1 MAAACAAMI
10 VGGASAQNAVQ
21 WRVRDGGNGH
31 WYRLRASTG
40 SIPWT
45 TAKSEA
51 ESEGGHLAT
60 ITSHPENLWV
70 FQNIAPGP
78 TGWDCGGDCYGPWLG
93 GFQDTAAAEYVE
105 PAGGW
110 RWVTGEPWVYSAWA
124 PGLPNNAGVQNWL
137 HLYGAPELE
146 GPFNPGPRWDD
157 VEFNWHQVR
166 SYIVE
171 WSADCNGDGIVDYGQ
186 IRDGSLPD
194 YNGNNIPDCCEQGTP
209 CAVGS
214 YPVQWR
220 VEDGGNGHW
229 YAIRSSGLPPF
240 NAGNWEAL
248 RTLAIALGGQL
259 AEVETSAENLLV
271 RRVLDSVAG
280 GGEAWAYLGAT
291 HDGTGSCS
299 STTWRWLSGSALS
312 FVNWA
317 PGQPNCIYTNGV
329 LDEPRL
335 AIRSVSGAWGD
346 WSAVELNRG
355 IIEWSADC
363 NGDGIVDYGQILTGQ
378 LADANSNGIPDTC
391 EIDPCPGDITN
402 NGVVNGTDLAAILAA
417 WGSDG
422 SNKFDCDIDNDGSVG
437 GGDLAFVL
445 AGWGACP

>member
-1 MAAACAAMI
+1 MDFKWMAAACAAMI

-21 WRVRDGGNGH
+21 WRVEDGGNGH
-31 WYRLRASTG
+31 WYRFDQQVLHWTPHRDHAASQGAYLATV
-40 SIPWT
+40 T
-45 TAKSEA
+45 SEA
-51 ESEGGHLAT
+51 ERSFVESILYVQEAD
-60 ITSHPENLWV
+60 I
-70 FQNIAPGP
+70 
-78 TGWDCGGDCYGPWLG
+78 WLG
-93 GFQDTAAAEYVE
+93 GQSNW
-105 PAGGW
+105 PAPMS
-110 RWVTGEPWVYSAWA
+110 WVTGEPFGYAFWC
-124 PGLPNNAGVQNWL
+124 PGG
-137 HLYGAPELE
+137 
-146 GPFNPGPRWDD
+146 FNPGGGYA
-157 VEFNWHQVR
+157 VELCGR
-166 SYIVE
+166 SNCLGQFCWNIESEIAQGWPGNRAVYE
-171 WSADCNGDGIVDYGQ
+171 WSADCNGDGVVDYGQ
-186 IRDGSLPD
+186 CRDGSLPD
-194 YNGNNIPDCCEQGTP
+194 YNGNNIPDCCEAGSP

-280 GGEAWAYLGAT
+280 GGEAWAYLGAI
-291 HDGTGSCS
+291 HDGSGSCS
-299 STTWRWLSGSALS
+299 SATWRWLSGSALS
-312 FVNWA
+312 FANWA

-378 LADANSNGIPDTC
+378 LADTNQNGIPDTC
-391 EIDPCPGDITN
+391 EVDPCPGDVTN
-402 NGVVNGTDLAAILAA
+402 NGVVNGTDLAAVLAA

-422 SNKFDCDIDNDGSVG
+422 SNKFDCDIDNDGVVSG
-437 GGDLAFVL
+437 SDLAFVL